1 MLYTFLKKIY
11 FFLLLRRKF
20 FKIFIIKSYNKITL
34 DKDLYLDYFKHFD
47 TRYQEDDINALIY
60 EELVNKKISQKTFN
74 NIYILTDI
82 DYKINFK
89 HINHLEMKKIKTT
102 ENLKREEINNS
113 FFFILFNSD
122 DLVLPHIK
130 NIIENKGFF
139 KSLDYDYNQ
148 LNIDYSRATSYRF
161 VNNNCLEAI
170 RKTFKQ
176 KKKMSGSYLT
186 TLKTHEN
193 ICEAFEITKNVE
205 GDYVEIGVYEGGSAL
220 TALNYLNQINLK
232 KRVYLLDT
240 FEGFNYK
247 DSENSSDVK
256 WYKSHFID
264 EEEKTRI
271 FLKEILKDFSNYKLV
286 TNNICKDDLP
296 EEIKSISL
304 AHIDV
309 DMYEATLEA
318 IIKVSKRLSKNGIIM
333 CEDPVNTP
341 MLYGALYAMEKFLKS
356 QEGKGF
362 IKIFKKNHYFLMKQ
376 N

>member
-1 MLYTFLKKIY
+1 MLYKFLKKIY
-11 FFLLLRRKF
+11 FFILLRRKF
-20 FKIFIIKSYNKITL
+20 FKKFIIKSYNKITL
-34 DKDLYLDYFKHFD
+34 DKNLYLDYFKHFD
-47 TRYQEDDINALIY
+47 SRYQEDDIHALIY
-60 EELVNKKISQKTFN
+60 EELVNKKINQKTFN
-74 NIYILTDI
+74 NIYILTDV

-89 HINHLEMKKIKTT
+89 HINHLEIKKIKTT
-102 ENLKREEINNS
+102 ENLKRDEINNS

-122 DLVLPHIK
+122 DLVLPHLK

-139 KSLDYDYNQ
+139 KSLDYNQ
-148 LNIDYSRATSYRF
+148 TNIDYSRATSYRF

-176 KKKMSGSYLT
+176 KKEMSGSYLT
-186 TLKTHEN
+186 TLNTHEN

-264 EEEKTRI
+264 EEEKTRV
-271 FLKEILKDFSNYKLV
+271 FLKETLKEFSNYKLV

-318 IIKVSKRLSKNGIIM
+318 IIKVSKR
-333 CEDPVNTP
+333 VN
-341 MLYGALYAMEKFLKS
+341 K
-356 QEGKGF
+356 
-362 IKIFKKNHYFLMKQ
+362 
-376 N
+376 

>member
-1 MLYTFLKKIY
+1 MLYKFLKKIY
-11 FFLLLRRKF
+11 FSFLLKRKF
-20 FKIFIIKSYNKITL
+20 FKKFIIKSYNKITL
-34 DKDLYLDYFKHFD
+34 DKDLHSDYFEHFNS
-47 TRYQEDDINALIY
+47 RYYRDDIHALIY
-60 EELVNKKISQKTFN
+60 EELVNQKISRKTFN

-89 HINHLEMKKIKTT
+89 HINHLEIKKIKTT
-102 ENLKREEINNS
+102 EDLKKDEINNS
-113 FFFILFNSD
+113 FFFILFKSD
-122 DLVLPHIK
+122 DLVLPNLK

-148 LNIDYSRATSYRF
+148 PNMDYSRATSYRF
-161 VNNNCLEAI
+161 VNNNCLKAI

-176 KKKMSGSYLT
+176 KKNMSGSYLT

-193 ICEAFEITKNVE
+193 ICEALEITKNVE

-220 TALNYLNQINLK
+220 TALNYLDQINLK

-264 EEEKTRI
+264 KEENTKI
-271 FLKEILKDFSNYKLV
+271 FLKETLKDFSNYKLI

-309 DMYEATLEA
+309 DMYEATFDA
-318 IIKVSKRLSKNGIIM
+318 IKKVSQRLSNNGIIM
-333 CEDPVNTP
+333 CEDPPNTP

-356 QEGKGF
+356 EEGKGF
-362 IKIFKKNHYFLMKQ
+362 VKIFKKNHYFLIKQ